1 MKLYNQEVSEQV
13 RFPNTDVPPYRDRAA
28 EVQDCLWQ
36 YRNRPIG
43 AVSDVFGF
51 SSKPQPHSHL
61 DIDCKKHVSSFR
73 SSGSP
78 DYLCST
84 AISIASG

>member
-1 MKLYNQEVSEQV
+1 IFTK
-13 RFPNTDVPPYRDRAA
+13 DVAPCRYRAA
-28 EVQDCLWQ
+28 EVQKYLWQ

-43 AVSDVFGF
+43 AVSDVVGF

-61 DIDCKKHVSSFR
+61 DIDCKKNVSSFH
-73 SSGSP
+73 SSDST

-84 AISIASG
+84 AISI

>member
-1 MKLYNQEVSEQV
+1 
-13 RFPNTDVPPYRDRAA
+13 DVPPYRYRAA
-28 EVQDCLWQ
+28 EVQNYLWQ

-61 DIDCKKHVSSFR
+61 DIDCKEKHC
-73 SSGSP
+73 
-78 DYLCST
+78 LCST